1 MVTLQTLII
10 SSATIRILAV
20 LVFDSIDLDA
30 DIK

>member
-10 SSATIRILAV
+10 SSATILFLAV
-20 LVFDSIDLDA
+20 LVFDSIDLVA

>member
-10 SSATIRILAV
+10 SSATILFLAV
-20 LVFDSIDLDA
+20 LVFASIDLVA